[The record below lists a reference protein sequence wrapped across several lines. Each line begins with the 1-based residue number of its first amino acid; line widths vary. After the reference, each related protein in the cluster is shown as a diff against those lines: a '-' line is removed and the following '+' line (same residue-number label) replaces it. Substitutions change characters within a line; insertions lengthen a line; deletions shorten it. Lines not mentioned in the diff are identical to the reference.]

1 MSTVKDGTGRRRAG
15 APGRAGIRVRAA
27 VRPGLLRAGRWSL
40 RYDARALL
48 VCVALAA
55 LTACATVLAI
65 GTGSYELSP
74 AEVLRT
80 LAGDGPP
87 GAGFVVLDL
96 RLPRALVAALVGF
109 GMGMAGAVFQSLTRN
124 PLGSP
129 DIIGFGNGA
138 SAGALVA
145 IIVLDA
151 GTAQTALGAVCGGLA
166 TAVAVYLLAWK
177 RGVHGYRLVLV
188 GIGASAVLGSATSFL
203 YVRADI
209 GKAAQAASWMIG
221 SLNARDWADV
231 RIAALGLVVLG
242 PVVLAHGRRLT
253 MLEMGDDTAAAL
265 GVPPE
270 RSRLVLL
277 GAGTGLTAMA
287 VAAAG
292 PVPFV
297 AMAAPQLARRVTRA
311 AGPGVLSAGWTG
323 AFLVTAADLATQRLT
338 GSALLPVGVVTG
350 VAGGAYLAWLLRGE
364 RRGSR
369 L

>member
-1 MSTVKDGTGRRRAG
+1 MKDDTARARVGVRR
-15 APGRAGIRVRAA
+15 
-27 VRPGLLRAGRWSL
+27 GLLRTGRWSL
-40 RYDARALL
+40 RYDTRALL

-55 LTACATVLAI
+55 LTVCAMVSAI
-65 GTGSYELSP
+65 GTGTYELSP
-74 AEVLRT
+74 PEVLRT

-96 RLPRALVAALVGF
+96 RLPRALVAALAGF
-109 GMGMAGAVFQSLTRN
+109 GLGTAGAVFQSLTRN

-145 IIVLDA
+145 IILCDA
-151 GTAQTALGAVCGGLA
+151 GAAQTAVGAVCGGVA
-166 TAVAVYLLAWK
+166 TAAAVYLLAWK

-188 GIGASAVLGSATSFL
+188 GIGASSVLGAATSFL
-203 YVRADI
+203 YLRADI
-209 GKAAQAASWMIG
+209 GKAAQAAAWTIG
-221 SLNARDWADV
+221 SLNARGWGEV
-231 RIAALGLVVLG
+231 RIAALGLVVLI
-242 PVVLAHGRRLT
+242 PVVLIHGRRLT

-270 RSRLVLL
+270 RSRLVLI

-297 AMAAPQLARRVTRA
+297 AMAAPQLARRITRA
-311 AGPGVLSAGWTG
+311 AGPNVLSAGWTG
-323 AFLVTAADLATQRLT
+323 ALLVTAADLATQRLT

-350 VAGGAYLAWLLRGE
+350 IAGGAYLAWLLRGE
-364 RRGSR
+364 RRAAR

>member
-1 MSTVKDGTGRRRAG
+1 MTVTDAPRTARGGRRGPRRVDL
-15 APGRAGIRVRAA
+15 PGGM
-27 VRPGLLRAGRWSL
+27 SL
-40 RYDARALL
+40 RVERRALGVGALLL
-48 VCVALAA
+48 VL
-55 LTACATVLAI
+55 VLATAVLLI
-65 GTGSYELSP
+65 GTGDFVIAPWDVVQTLLGNGTP
-74 AEVLRT
+74 AHEFIVN
-80 LAGDGPP
+80 
-87 GAGFVVLDL
+87 DL
-96 RLPRALVAALVGF
+96 RLPRALVGLLVGAAL
-109 GMGMAGAVFQSLTRN
+109 GMAGAVFQSVSRN

-129 DIIGFGNGA
+129 DVLGFGYGSAVGA
-138 SAGALVA
+138 LVVIVLFHGGAGEVAAGALV
-145 IIVLDA
+145 
-151 GTAQTALGAVCGGLA
+151 GGLVA
-166 TAVAVYLLAWK
+166 GMAVYLLAYK
-177 RGVHGYRLVLV
+177 RGIHGYRLVLV

>member
-1 MSTVKDGTGRRRAG
+1 MSLLEDRCTAG
-15 APGRAGIRVRAA
+15 V
-27 VRPGLLRAGRWSL
+27 LRTGRWSL
-40 RYDARALL
+40 RYARRTLLTCAVTALL
-48 VCVALAA
+48 AA
-55 LTACATVLAI
+55 CTLVLAL
-65 GTGSYELSP
+65 GTGSYRLTP
-74 AEVLRT
+74 AEVLAT
-80 LAGDGPP
+80 LAGGGPP
-87 GAGFVVLDL
+87 GAGFIVTDL
-96 RLPRALVAALVGF
+96 RLPRALVALLVGF
-109 GMGMAGAVFQSLTRN
+109 GTGLAGAVFQSLTRN

-145 IIVLDA
+145 IILFDA
-151 GTAQTALGAVCGGLA
+151 GGPQTALGAVCGGLA
-166 TAVAVYLLAWK
+166 TAAAVYLLAWR

-221 SLNARDWADV
+221 SLNARDWTDV
-231 RIAALGLVVLG
+231 RIAALGLVPLVPLVL
-242 PVVLAHGRRLT
+242 VYARRLT
-253 MLEMGDDTAAAL
+253 LLEMGDDTAAAL

-277 GAGTGLTAMA
+277 CAGTGLTAMA

-292 PVPFV
+292 PIPFV

-311 AGPGVLSAGWTG
+311 AGPNLLPAAWTG
-323 AFLVTAADLATQRLT
+323 ALLVSAADLAIQRLT

-364 RRGSR
+364 RGAGRI
-369 L
+369 